1 MPASSS
7 RSRPAPQAAAA
18 AADDVDPNEMVQH
31 DATNVESE
39 DLDTKPSAA
48 AEVTSRPSVQQA
60 VVSSAS
66 PGAGGLLVTA
76 ISWEVQ
82 ISIYTYLRAAD
93 LSALQRVSRHF
104 ANRRLINAVIRH
116 TAQHV
121 YPPSLTVGF
130 DTPEIGGPVNTQT
143 NEGGADVLTYEM
155 LRNMEML
162 VVARVLSRPEPLLR
176 DRMCSDET
184 ADGAEDGDG
193 GGGKQFYYVSKAW
206 CRTALRWLEVQQE
219 EQREAAKQQSSST
232 TSIASSAAASS
243 SSSSRNPHASSK
255 KKKKPSRK
263 DRRQQRLRDRKRSDA
278 TPPWGNINH
287 DLVCPHGDL
296 ARCSTKSARARRR
309 IMDKQAW
316 RVLNRLYPDSVP
328 LSCNAASG
336 NGSSGGLLGVG
347 QSGECVQCLME
358 QEAEKKNESDRRERA
373 KEERKRPL
381 SCPVVRGIYTRGKGV
396 PASCLAHQNAEEE
409 GDDNNKHNDKDLDLD
424 RKPAAAAIVTLAK
437 TTPKCQCPLVPGV
450 YNALP
455 RSWCHRWRK
464 FLKSGEGERPVAP
477 DATALLCDAHRLPLV
492 PPHLEAYLY
501 GDTPTL
507 LVGSGNSALPYFADD
522 ADAPL
527 LTGPVTPTTSSSSST
542 AASSPFS
549 ATPVGYNPVQSPSTE
564 EDHADAIYG
573 SQAAAS
579 VSGAGEAEME
589 EEEEEAIIVALRA
602 AGLSEAELNAQR
614 LAMQN
619 HERQSHMAAA
629 TASHH
634 ASASSPVV
642 HSSPS
647 GSFRRQSSV
656 ATINTP
662 IIPGNAPNAGGGGDG
677 TTTSSTSTR
686 ESINEQLDRE
696 NYRVVEI
703 LTDEEFTALE
713 KWWPDISVNYA
724 LRFAVT
730 EKDDDGTGTGRG
742 RGTTVVWSTPPCRE
756 CDSSG
761 KNCQEFAGRMQR
773 ARRIRRAGHVPN
785 GKGR

>member
-7 RSRPAPQAAAA
+7 RSRPAPQAVAA
-18 AADDVDPNEMVQH
+18 AADDVNADQNVMVH
-31 DATNVESE
+31 DDATNVESE

-48 AEVTSRPSVQQA
+48 AEVTSRSSVQQ

-66 PGAGGLLVTA
+66 PGAGPGGLLTTA
-76 ISWEVQ
+76 VSWEVQ
-82 ISIYTYLRAAD
+82 ISIYTYLRATD
-93 LSALQRVSRHF
+93 LSTLQRVSRHF
-104 ANRRLINAVIRH
+104 ANRRLVNAVIRH

-121 YPPSLTVGF
+121 YPPSLTEGF

-143 NEGGADVLTYEM
+143 NEGGSDVLTYEM

-176 DRMCSDET
+176 GRTCSEAADE
-184 ADGAEDGDG
+184 DDS

-219 EQREAAKQQSSST
+219 EQREAAKQLGGSST
-232 TSIASSAAASS
+232 STASSVT
-243 SSSSRNPHASSK
+243 SSSRNPHASSK

-328 LSCNAASG
+328 LSCSAT
-336 NGSSGGLLGVG
+336 GSSGGLLGVG

-358 QEAEKKNESDRRERA
+358 QEAEKKNEADRRERA

-396 PASCLAHQNAEEE
+396 PASCLAQQNAEEE
-409 GDDNNKHNDKDLDLD
+409 GNNDKHNDMDLDLD
-424 RKPAAAAIVTLAK
+424 RKPAAAADIVTPSK
-437 TTPKCQCPLVPGV
+437 TAPKCQCPLVPGV

-464 FLKSGEGERPVAP
+464 FLKTGEGERPVAP
-477 DATALLCDAHRLPLV
+477 DATALLCDAHRLPLI

-507 LVGSGNSALPYFADD
+507 LVGSGNGTAPYFADD

-527 LTGPVTPTTSSSSST
+527 LTDPSTPAT
-542 AASSPFS
+542 ASAVAAAASPFS
-549 ATPVGYNPVQSPSTE
+549 ATPVGYNPVQSPTSTD

-573 SQAAAS
+573 SQAAAA

-589 EEEEEAIIVALRA
+589 EEEEKAIIVALRA
-602 AGLSEAELNAQR
+602 AGLSEAELDAQR

-634 ASASSPVV
+634 ASASSSVV
-642 HSSPS
+642 HSSPN
-647 GSFRRQSSV
+647 GSFGRQSSV
-656 ATINTP
+656 GSINAP
-662 IIPGNAPNAGGGGDG
+662 ITPGNAPNAGGGGDG
-677 TTTSSTSTR
+677 TTSSSTSTR

-730 EKDDDGTGTGRG
+730 EDDDDDGTGTG

-756 CDSSG
+756 CDASG
-761 KNCQEFAGRMQR
+761 KICQEFAGRMQR